1 MSRHTTFNTR
11 CMACGGTGMVEI
23 CKQGSPIPVNAPTG
37 LNVAMTVFASTVWTI
52 CQVCNGLQI
61 PLRGSNT
68 GF

>member
-1 MSRHTTFNTR
+1 
-11 CMACGGTGMVEI
+11 MVEI